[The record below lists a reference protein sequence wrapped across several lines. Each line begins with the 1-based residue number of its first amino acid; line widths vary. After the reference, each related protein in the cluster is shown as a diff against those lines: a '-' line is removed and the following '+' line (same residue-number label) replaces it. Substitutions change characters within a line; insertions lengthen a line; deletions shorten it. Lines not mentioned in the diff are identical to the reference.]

1 MLEDTG
7 RLVVTF
13 ENASQAFAD
22 KVVKNTGETL
32 EQVIEKLI
40 GEKVYVDYLK
50 DHYDIEEG

>member
-13 ENASQAFAD
+13 ENASQEFAD

-40 GEKVYVDYLK
+40 GEKVYVDFLK
-50 DHYDIEEG
+50 DHCDIEEN

>member
-50 DHYDIEEG
+50 DHCDIEEG